1 MMTSKTFRARRL
13 PAHGV
18 ESGWAALLPSR
29 TPTPELD
36 QAITVDVVV
45 IGAGFAGLAAAVRLA
60 DLDRNLSVAVIDA
73 DVVGNGASGRNSG
86 FLIDL
91 PHDIS
96 SGNFGV
102 NAVAKSH
109 NDILVARTAIQHY
122 ARLAEEHGWDED
134 VFDPSGKYSVAMTD
148 AGTEHLAAYSLT
160 LKSLGEPN
168 QALGATDIAEV
179 TGTRCFKS
187 GLFTPGAVMVQPTA
201 LVRAI
206 ADLFQ
211 EPVRLFERTAALSIQ
226 ASSSG
231 CTVKTPKGEVRAGR
245 VILATNGHAE
255 SFGFGSGELLHVF
268 TYASLTE
275 PFTSSALGGY
285 RKWGATPAA
294 PMGTTVRRINGA
306 DGDRI
311 LIRSRYTYRPKI
323 EVGAASIKSAGD
335 LHDRKFADRF
345 PDHRHLKM
353 QYRWAGAMA
362 LTRNSVPLFGQVADG
377 IFAACACNGI
387 GGTKSTA
394 AGIATAELLVGHRS
408 KLGEIFRSFEKPQ
421 ALPPRPFTDVGARLN
436 LKFRE
441 WRAGRE

>member
-1 MMTSKTFRARRL
+1 MTRKTFRARRL

-18 ESGWAALLPSR
+18 ESGWSALLAPR

-36 QAITVDVVV
+36 RAITVDVVI

-60 DLDRNLSVAVIDA
+60 HLEPRLSVAVIDA
-73 DVVGNGASGRNSG
+73 DMVGNGASGRNSG

-102 NAVAKSH
+102 DGVTKSH
-109 NDILVARTAIQHY
+109 NEILIARTAIQHY
-122 ARLAEEHGWDED
+122 ARLAEENGWNKDL
-134 VFDPSGKYSVAMTD
+134 FDRSGKYSVAMTD
-148 AGTEHLAAYSLT
+148 AGTKHLAAYSSKLN
-160 LKSLGEPN
+160 SLGEPH
-168 QALGATDIAEV
+168 QVLGAEEIEEV
-179 TGTRCFKS
+179 TGTRSFKS
-187 GLFTPGAVMVQPTA
+187 GLFTPGAVVVQPA
-201 LVRAI
+201 AMVRAI
-206 ADLFQ
+206 ADLFP
-211 EPVRLFERTAALSIQ
+211 EPVRLFERTPALSIET
-226 ASSSG
+226 SSSG
-231 CTVKTPKGEVRAGR
+231 CTVKTPKGVVRVAR
-245 VILATNGHAE
+245 IILATNGHAE

-275 PFTSSALGGY
+275 PFPPSALGGS

-294 PMGTTVRRINGA
+294 PMGTTIRRINGT
-306 DGDRI
+306 DGDRL
-311 LIRSRYTYRPKI
+311 LIRSRYTYKPDI

>member
-29 TPTPELD
+29 MPTPELD
-36 QAITVDVVV
+36 RDISVDIVI
-45 IGAGFAGLAAAVRLA
+45 IGAGFAGLAAASRLSQ
-60 DLDRNLSVAVIDA
+60 LDPKMSVAIIDA

-96 SGNFGV
+96 SSNFGV
-102 NAVAKSH
+102 DAATKSH
-109 NDILVARTAIQHY
+109 NEILVARAAIQHY
-122 ARLAEEHGWDED
+122 ARLAEMNGWDKD

-148 AGTEHLAAYSLT
+148 AGTDHLAAYSLK
-160 LKSLGEPN
+160 LKSFGEPN
-168 QALGATDIAEV
+168 QVLSAAEIEDV
-179 TGTRCFKS
+179 TGTRSFKS

-211 EPVRLFERTAALSIQ
+211 EPVELFERTPALSIET
-226 ASSSG
+226 SPSG

-275 PFTSSALGGY
+275 PFAPSALGGF

-294 PMGTTVRRINGA
+294 PMGTTVRRIDGP

-311 LIRSRYTYRPKI
+311 LIRSRYTYHPKI

-345 PDHRHLKM
+345 PEHRHLKM

-394 AGIATAELLVGHRS
+394 AGIAMAELLVGHRS
-408 KLGEIFRSFEKPQ
+408 ELGEVFDSFEKPQ
-421 ALPPRPFTDVGARLN
+421 SLPAQPLTVLGARLN
-436 LKFRE
+436 LAYRE
-441 WRAGRE
+441 WSAGRE